1 MDSKI
6 SALLVVLIGVV
17 ITLWMA
23 SGGRD
28 VGTLFGVAVVALG
41 LNLLWHAVRR
51 PAQEASGEGK
61 RVSK

>member
-1 MDSKI
+1 MDKVA
-6 SALLVVLIGVV
+6 ALLVVLIGVL
-17 ITLWMA
+17 IALAA
-23 SGGRD
+23 SNSRSD

-51 PAQEASGEGK
+51 PAQDSSGEGK